1 MGKRGYGF
9 SLLSG
14 FEDVAPFLDAVVAAA
29 DDNKNAL
36 GFYAASVFHE
46 FAKNETL
53 YVCVSKRGSYTTY
66 AGHLLFSCR
75 YPKANVLQMFVAPD
89 YRRHGIATRLLSHL
103 KTVLTER
110 GFISIYARVAEDL
123 VAANLFWECQGF
135 YVQRVTQGGAARKR
149 TILVRSHEL
158 MSPQLFASSGVSSE
172 NPLGLEISTDEEVP
186 LFLLDLNV
194 LFDLGPR
201 RLRHEEALDLFR
213 AERIGLCRLAISEE
227 LSNELRRT
235 ATSGRTDPMQAY
247 TKIFPVFPRLVA
259 EEWESL
265 FEELASIVFPQK
277 NIESLTQN
285 DKSDLLHIETAI
297 QHRLGGLITS
307 DAAILNSSVKIQER
321 YGIQVVSP
329 TVLKQTSAE
338 SSIKNTFETPTAETI
353 TLSPITNANEPAV
366 HALLN
371 KLNLSGSSIASDW
384 AVLDTGR
391 RVSSRYGAWADGRLL
406 GYLSWPTWNPNGT
419 IVAHI
424 AVDEAAALSLNSARA
439 LISVLIEQIAEKG
452 PTQIKIQFPQHQVY
466 VREVAASLGFSGT
479 ASQTELC
486 KLVLGRIVTPEN
498 WKQCQESLVSVGR
511 LKLPD
516 EPPKFRNVSQ
526 HVQLLTPDGN
536 RVYVPLDSLETLL
549 SPTLFCLPGRGAVIT
564 PVQRDFSEHLLGH
577 LPQRSLLPQS
587 RVALLRER
595 HYLSSARTLK
605 HFKRGGLILFYESMR
620 RGGLGAVV
628 SIARTKQAYLK
639 AQESLESEDLDPS
652 VLNQTNIEVIGQS
665 RMKTVTV
672 FDNVMSFP
680 HPVSIETLKRI
691 GCGRPTDL
699 LTTRPITDH
708 QLQAIITE
716 GVGCE

>member
-1 MGKRGYGF
+1 MGQRGDGF

-14 FEDVAPFLDAVVAAA
+14 FEDVAPYLESVVAAA
-29 DDNKNAL
+29 DANRNAL

-46 FAKNETL
+46 FARNETL
-53 YVCVSKRGSYTTY
+53 YVCVSKRGNYTTY

-75 YPKANVLQMFVAPD
+75 YPKANVLQIFVAPD
-89 YRRHGIATRLLSHL
+89 YQRHGIATRLISYL
-103 KTVLTER
+103 KTVLTDR

-123 VAANLFWECQGF
+123 VVANSFWERQGF

-149 TILVRSHEL
+149 IILVRTHEL
-158 MSPQLFASSGVSSE
+158 MSPQLFASSGVSAE
-172 NPLGLEISTDEEVP
+172 NPLGLEISTDEDVP

-247 TKIFPVFPRLVA
+247 TRIFPVFPRLVT
-259 EEWESL
+259 EEWGSL
-265 FEELASIVFPQK
+265 FEELASIVFPK
-277 NIESLTQN
+277 KKIDSLTEN
-285 DKSDLLHIETAI
+285 DKSDLLHLETAI
-297 QHRLGGLITS
+297 QHRLGGFITN
-307 DAAILNSSVKIQER
+307 DAEILNSSVKIQER

-329 TVLKQTSAE
+329 TVFKQTNSEAASE
-338 SSIKNTFETPTAETI
+338 NAFETPSSDTI
-353 TLSPITNANEPAV
+353 TLSPINDTDDATV

-371 KLNLSGSSIASDW
+371 KLNLSGSSIASKW
-384 AVLDTGR
+384 AVLDSGR
-391 RVSSRYGAWADGRLL
+391 RVSSRYGAWSDGRLL
-406 GYLSWPTWNPNGT
+406 GYLSWPTWNPSGV

-424 AVDEAAALSLNSARA
+424 AVDEASALSLNSARA
-439 LISVLIEQIAEKG
+439 LLSVLIEQVAAKG
-452 PTQIKIQFPQHQVY
+452 PTQIKIEFPQHQVY
-466 VREVAASLGFSGT
+466 VREVAAALGFSGT
-479 ASQTELC
+479 LSQNELC

-498 WKQCQESLVSVGR
+498 WKQCQELLVSVGR

-516 EPPKFRNVSQ
+516 EPPKLRDVNQ
-526 HVQLLTPDGN
+526 HVQVLTPDGN
-536 RVYVPLDSLETLL
+536 RVHIPFDSLETLL
-549 SPTLFCLPGRGAVIT
+549 SPALFCLAGRGAVIT

-595 HYLSSARTLK
+595 HYLSGSRTLK

-628 SIARTKQAYLK
+628 AIARTKQAYLK
-639 AQESLESEDLDPS
+639 PQEALQSEDLDPS
-652 VLNQTNIEVIGQS
+652 VLDQTNIEAIGQS
-665 RMKTVTV
+665 KMKTVTI
-672 FDNVMSFP
+672 FDNVMPFP
-680 HPVSIETLKRI
+680 RPVPIETLKRI

-708 QLQAIITE
+708 QLQVIISE
-716 GVGCE
+716 GIGCE